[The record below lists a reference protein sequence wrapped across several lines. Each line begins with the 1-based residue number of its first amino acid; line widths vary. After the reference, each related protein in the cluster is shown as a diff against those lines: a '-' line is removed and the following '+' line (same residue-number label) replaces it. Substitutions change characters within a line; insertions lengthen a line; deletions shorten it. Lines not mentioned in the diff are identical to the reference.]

1 MIVWLNG
8 TFGAGKTSVAR
19 ELVRLL
25 PSARIFDSEYVGF
38 MLRHVLA
45 TEKVADF
52 QDWPPWRALVAETA
66 NRVLAYVGGILVV
79 PQTILVQAYA
89 EEILAALSAEVH
101 HFVLHAPEDELRR
114 RIEADTEEPGA
125 RQWRLD
131 HLTTYRAALP
141 WLRTCAQVIDTAGR
155 TPIDVAQG
163 VADSVQASEPRS
175 AIQGTG

>member
-8 TFGAGKTSVAR
+8 TFGAGKTSVAH

-38 MLRHVLA
+38 MLRHVLDR
-45 TEKVADF
+45 EKVADF
-52 QDWPPWRALVAETA
+52 QDWPPWRPLVAETA

-79 PQTILVQAYA
+79 PQTILVQDYA
-89 EEILAALSAEVH
+89 SEVFGALSAEVR

-114 RIEADTEEPGA
+114 RIDADSEEPGA

-131 HLTTYRAALP
+131 HLATYRAALP
-141 WLRTCAQVIDTAGR
+141 WLNSSAHVINTVGR
-155 TPIDVAQG
+155 NPAEVAQQITALLPLPG
-163 VADSVQASEPRS
+163 AP
-175 AIQGTG
+175 G